1 MPTRLPL
8 ASGQER
14 WLQVQTQGLWSQ
26 TLSSQQSFALSQS
39 PGNSAELRGDKLCP
53 GDKGPMGL
61 PSGMAKAQS

>member
-26 TLSSQQSFALSQS
+26 TLSSQQSSALSQS
-39 PGNSAELRGDKLCP
+39 PGNSAELQGDKLCH

>member
-26 TLSSQQSFALSQS
+26 TLSSQQSSALS
-39 PGNSAELRGDKLCP
+39 
-53 GDKGPMGL
+53 
-61 PSGMAKAQS
+61 